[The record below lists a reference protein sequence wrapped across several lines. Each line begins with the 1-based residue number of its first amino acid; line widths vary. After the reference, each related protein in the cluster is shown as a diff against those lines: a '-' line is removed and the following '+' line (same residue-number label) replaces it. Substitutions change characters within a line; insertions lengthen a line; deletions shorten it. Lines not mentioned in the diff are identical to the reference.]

1 MAASKTSVFI
11 VFVLYLS
18 CTLLVSLSGTQ
29 ARRSCRVAADCLVL
43 CRRQIEGCVDG
54 KCVCEWGK
62 PPETELTKTIRCKKD
77 SECPDS
83 RECPKDY
90 YYSCL
95 HGECTCIAV

>member
-1 MAASKTSVFI
+1 MATSKTSVLI

-18 CTLLVSLSGTQ
+18 GTLLVSLSGIQ
-29 ARRSCRVAADCLVL
+29 AHISCMTADDCSVL
-43 CRRQIEGCVDG
+43 CRGEFEGCVDG
-54 KCVCEWGK
+54 NCVCDWVK
-62 PPETELTKTIRCKKD
+62 PETELTKTIRCKKD